1 MLRNALNTARYRN
14 ICRFLTF
21 CPLLWLHNGKIH
33 KVNMEIKNENQ
44 YRLDVF
50 LPIVKIRSGSIFLR
64 GGGNFAP
71 GRGRTLTTPTP
82 VKIKLS
88 GITSQFGCICRRILI
103 CIQAWFHTKNIVLMN
118 KIAVGD
124 DFYLRFEGNGIL
136 LKMFWFF
143 REKCKNS
150 FSMNFWSHF
159 IKGNIVHILP
169 TFC

>member
-1 MLRNALNTARYRN
+1 
-14 ICRFLTF
+14 
-21 CPLLWLHNGKIH
+21 
-33 KVNMEIKNENQ
+33 
-44 YRLDVF
+44 
-50 LPIVKIRSGSIFLR
+50 
-64 GGGNFAP
+64 
-71 GRGRTLTTPTP
+71 
-82 VKIKLS
+82 
-88 GITSQFGCICRRILI
+88 
-103 CIQAWFHTKNIVLMN
+103 MN